1 DRTRAFVAAHDDLQ
15 QVFGGGQRELAHS
28 EIVNDEQRKRDDPL
42 DVLFPGAV
50 QSCIGK
56 FIKQSVSL
64 SIQHPVALRDDR
76 LTDCLRDMA
85 LARAWRTQQQSILA
99 PGNERTGSQIEHKA
113 AIHFLVEAE
122 VKVVESLMRIA
133 EAGLFSS
140 ALKQPI
146 ASPAEFVR
154 D

>member
-1 DRTRAFVAAHDDLQ
+1 MPTLKTRFVLYRSLNARPTNTGEIALKIRD
-15 QVFGGGQRELAHS
+15 QRSCKVSPQFA
-28 EIVNDEQRKRDDPL
+28 
-42 DVLFPGAV
+42 AV

-99 PGNERTGSQIEHKA
+99 PGNERTGSQIEHSA